1 MSDPVADTL
10 TTIRNSA
17 RMSAPFAEF
26 ASAKMRISIVAA
38 LKRSGFI
45 WDFDIIDRDGFPR
58 IRVALKYDEAG
69 VSAISRIVSVSKP
82 GSRVYRGLK
91 QFQIVVQGLGVSLL
105 STSKGVLT
113 DKEARAM
120 CVGGEVICN
129 VF

>member
-10 TTIRNSA
+10 TTLRNAA

-26 ASAKMRISIVAA
+26 ASAKMRVSIVNA
-38 LKRSGFI
+38 LKRSGFV
-45 WDFDIIDRDGFPR
+45 WDYDIIERDGFPR

-69 VSAISRIVSVSKP
+69 VCAFSQIVSVSKP
-82 GSRVYRGLK
+82 GNRVYRGVH
-91 QFQIVVQGLGVSLL
+91 QFRSVVQGLGISLL
-105 STSKGVLT
+105 STNKGVLT
-113 DKEARAM
+113 DKEARSM